1 MNDYMLISGS
11 GNTFTVSDNRDGH
24 ITDIKAYTKKYSTE
38 NKTDGSL
45 FIEPSTKAD
54 FRMRIINADGSEA
67 EMCGNGA
74 RCAALFAYDRRIVE
88 SRLMTFETQ
97 AGIIQGEVKENSL
110 VKVQLTDPTG
120 YRTGIKVKEA
130 HFEGELSFINT
141 GVPHAIL
148 LTDNVEEMDVFTV
161 GREIRRSAV
170 FAPAG
175 TNVNFVQIV
184 DRNNIK
190 VRTYERGVENETGAC
205 GTGSTASALVV
216 STLGL
221 ADGPIK
227 VLTRSGE
234 ILTITF
240 QKEQGQFKQVF
251 LEGIVKYI

>member
-1 MNDYMLISGS
+1 MKDYSLISGS

-24 ITDIKAYTKKYSTE
+24 IADIITYTKKHSAE

-45 FIEPSTKAD
+45 FIEPSAKAD

-88 SRLMTFETQ
+88 SRLMTFETL
-97 AGIIQGEVKENSL
+97 AGIIQGEVKENGL

-120 YRTGIKVKEA
+120 YKTGIKVKEA
-130 HFEGELSFINT
+130 HYEGELSFINT

-148 LTDNVEEMDVFTV
+148 LTDDVEKMDVFTI

-175 TNVNFVQIV
+175 TNVNFVQV
-184 DRNNIK
+184 LDRNTIK

-205 GTGSTASALVV
+205 GTGSTASSLVV
-216 STLGL
+216 SALGL
-221 ADGPIK
+221 ADSPIQ

-234 ILTITF
+234 ILTVTF
-240 QKEQGQFKQVF
+240 HRKENQFRQVF
-251 LEGIVKYI
+251 LEGIVKYL